1 MFILRI
7 SYFSPLLL
15 IILFTLSNCGMETN
29 PVEEWESAKKEVI
42 YTAEKETEEAQWTI
56 DIENEL
62 IHVKHLGLSPLF
74 LSKEKCT
81 EFKLEEASLFG
92 IAKSMNME
100 QQSLAAETFLNEY
113 NRFQQATEI
122 QISEIRTQTKDS
134 LISYKNMLEMKLSDG
149 RINKVQYDNLMTTAE
164 GTFKAIIRQELYK
177 AHVVVSSSENLR
189 RVLDDIQQVL
199 DKEKWDEFIDRLK
212 KRK

>member
-1 MFILRI
+1 MFNLRI

-15 IILFTLSNCGMETN
+15 VILFTLSNCGMETN

-42 YTAEKETEEAQWTI
+42 YKAEKETEDAQWTI
-56 DIENEL
+56 DIEKGI

-74 LSKEKCT
+74 LSKEKST
-81 EFKLEEASLFG
+81 EFELEDASVFG
-92 IAKSMNME
+92 VAKSMNME
-100 QQSLAAETFLNEY
+100 QFSFAAQTFLNEY
-113 NRFQQATEI
+113 NRYQQATEI
-122 QISEIRTQTKDS
+122 HIAEIKTQVEDS
-134 LISYKNMLEMKLSDG
+134 LANYKNMLEMKLSDG
-149 RINKVQYDNLMTTAE
+149 RMSKIQYDNLMTTAE

-189 RVLDDIQQVL
+189 RVLDDIQRVL
-199 DKEKWDEFIDRLK
+199 DKEKWDEFIHRLK

>member
-1 MFILRI
+1 MD
-7 SYFSPLLL
+7 
-15 IILFTLSNCGMETN
+15 TN
-29 PVEEWESAKKEVI
+29 PAQEWESAKKEVI
-42 YTAEKETEEAQWTI
+42 YKAEKETEEAQWNI
-56 DIENEL
+56 DIENEI

-81 EFKLEEASLFG
+81 VFELEESSLFG

-100 QQSLAAETFLNEY
+100 KHSFAAQTFLDEY
-113 NRFQQATEI
+113 NRHQQATEI
-122 QISEIRTQTKDS
+122 HIAEIKTQVKDS
-134 LISYKNMLEMKLSDG
+134 LINYKNMLEMKLSDG

-177 AHVVVSSSENLR
+177 SHVVVSSSENLR

-199 DKEKWDEFIDRLK
+199 DKEKWDEFLNRLK